1 MDKEI
6 RLLTTPV
13 EIRAASDGESG
24 PEYVEGYALKFE
36 RWSDVMGFWF
46 PFQEIISRNALDEA
60 DMNNVVAL
68 INHDPSYPLA
78 RTTVNQDVGR
88 LELTVDNIGLRFKF
102 QPTDTTYAKDLM
114 ENVRAGVVN
123 QCSFAFSLAED
134 DTADEWTY
142 DEEAGIYR
150 RRINKFARI
159 YDISIVTTPAYPDT
173 EAVIGQRSKE
183 KVEKLQELRKKP
195 KADQEKE
202 KLLLELDLLA
212 L

>member
-24 PEYVEGYALKFE
+24 AEYVEGYALKFE

-46 PFQEIISRNALDEA
+46 PFQEIISRGALDEA
-60 DMNNVVAL
+60 DLSNVVAL

-78 RTTVNQDVGR
+78 RSTVNQDVGR
-88 LELTVDNIGLRFKF
+88 LELTVDNIGLRFRF
-102 QPTDTTYAKDLM
+102 QPTDTSYAKDLM
-114 ENVRAGVVN
+114 ANVRAGVVN
-123 QCSFAFSLAED
+123 QCSFAFSLSED
-134 DTADEWTY
+134 DSADEWSY

-159 YDISIVTTPAYPDT
+159 YDVSVVTTPAYPDT
-173 EAVIGQRSKE
+173 EAVVGQRSRE
-183 KVEKLQELRKKP
+183 KVEKLQELRLKP
-195 KADQEKE
+195 KVDHEKE
-202 KLLLELDLLA
+202 KLLLELDLLE